1 METTM
6 EQVAD
11 QAVAPTAEHFVERV
25 RRRTRKKFTADEK
38 VRIVIEGMKREIS
51 IAERAAERAWAPVRM
66 TPRLSWLN
74 QDTPRPAAIAICSAR
89 CSSRIRHTKRG

>member
-51 IAERAAERAWAPVRM
+51 IAELSCREGLGARSDDPAPLM
-66 TPRLSWLN
+66 
-74 QDTPRPAAIAICSAR
+74 A
-89 CSSRIRHTKRG
+89 